1 MRRQRRQF
9 GDQEGGRSGSH
20 DGLGRA
26 GLVQPAQR
34 VTLGVQAFGHG
45 LEHRARRA
53 QVGGRIVPRAQPQ
66 PGQRGVGLVLAQHAQ
81 PREHAQLG
89 AHGHAGRIVDAR
101 LFIGGAGLEV
111 DQRHLQAGDQDAAMP
126 CPMRPAPI
134 THKGRPSQ

>member
-9 GDQEGGRSGSH
+9 GDQEGGRGGSH
-20 DGLGRA
+20 DGPAA
-26 GLVQPAQR
+26 GIIQPAQR
-34 VTLGVQAFGHG
+34 VALQAFGHG

-53 QVGGRIVPRAQPQ
+53 QVGGIVPRAQPQ

-89 AHGHAGRIVDAR
+89 PHGRAGRVVDAR

-111 DQRHLQAGDQDAAMP
+111 DQ
-126 CPMRPAPI
+126 
-134 THKGRPSQ
+134 